1 MTVDVIIPTYK
12 PDQRFFELIALLD
25 KQTFP
30 ISHIRIINTEE
41 KYFEKIIYGRRY
53 EEEYRNL
60 CVTHISRREFDLI
73 EFLITN
79 ANQVFDRER
88 IYEAVWGYDAEGDS
102 NVVKE
107 HVRKI
112 RAKLNEA
119 TGQDYIET
127 IWGVGY
133 KWKRQ

>member
-25 KQTFP
+25 KQTYP

-60 CVTHISRREFDLI
+60 REGGQSP
-73 EFLITN
+73 N
-79 ANQVFDRER
+79 RA
-88 IYEAVWGYDAEGDS
+88 EAQCSLYSPSLPKQA
-102 NVVKE
+102 
-107 HVRKI
+107 HLQ
-112 RAKLNEA
+112 RA
-119 TGQDYIET
+119 G
-127 IWGVGY
+127 
-133 KWKRQ
+133 RS

>member
-60 CVTHISRREFDLI
+60 CVTHISRRELTMRQPGRTR
-73 EFLITN
+73 L
-79 ANQVFDRER
+79 R
-88 IYEAVWGYDAEGDS
+88 IPMQTS
-102 NVVKE
+102 
-107 HVRKI
+107 
-112 RAKLNEA
+112 L
-119 TGQDYIET
+119 
-127 IWGVGY
+127 
-133 KWKRQ
+133 

>member
-60 CVTHISRREFDLI
+60 CVTHISRREFDHAATRSHAVAHSDADIFVMMTMDAYPKDTHLI
-73 EFLITN
+73 ENL
-79 ANQVFDRER
+79 V
-88 IYEAVWGYDAEGDS
+88 
-102 NVVKE
+102 
-107 HVRKI
+107 
-112 RAKLNEA
+112 
-119 TGQDYIET
+119 
-127 IWGVGY
+127 
-133 KWKRQ
+133 

>member
-1 MTVDVIIPTYK
+1 MQKAPFFKIIVKKERNMTVDVIIPTYK

-60 CVTHISRREFDLI
+60 CVTHISRSEID
-73 EFLITN
+73 
-79 ANQVFDRER
+79 
-88 IYEAVWGYDAEGDS
+88 
-102 NVVKE
+102 
-107 HVRKI
+107 HHP
-112 RAKLNEA
+112 
-119 TGQDYIET
+119 
-127 IWGVGY
+127 
-133 KWKRQ
+133 